1 MGAGSQG
8 PIGSPENPR
17 GPMAAG
23 SPGMLTAAQLARLSA
38 AARDAAPLALLHAAD
53 AVGREAMGH
62 RLCTAMRF
70 DAAAMTVR
78 RIYSSEPAAYPV
90 GGAKPKRDTAWGRQ
104 VLLQR
109 QVFAG
114 EGEAAI
120 RANFADHALI
130 AGLGLRSIVNI
141 PVMIRGECCGTLNF
155 LWGEAEVRPT
165 WVATAEMLGL
175 IAASQWA

>member
-1 MGAGSQG
+1 MPA
-8 PIGSPENPR
+8 
-17 GPMAAG
+17 
-23 SPGMLTAAQLARLSA
+23 LTAAQVARLAA
-38 AARDAAPLALLHAAD
+38 AAREAAPLALLRAAD

-78 RIYSSEPAAYPV
+78 RIYSSDTAAYPV

-109 QVFAG
+109 RVFVG

-120 RANFADHALI
+120 RAHFDDHALI
-130 AGLGLRSIVNI
+130 AGLGLRSIVNV
-141 PVMIRGECCGTLNF
+141 PVLVRGECRGTVNF
-155 LWGEAEVRPT
+155 LWPEERVTPARVAMAELLGLV
-165 WVATAEMLGL
+165 VATE
-175 IAASQWA
+175 WATAV

>member
-1 MGAGSQG
+1 MPA
-8 PIGSPENPR
+8 
-17 GPMAAG
+17 
-23 SPGMLTAAQLARLSA
+23 LTAAQVARLAA
-38 AARDAAPLALLHAAD
+38 AAREAAPLALLRAAD

-78 RIYSSEPAAYPV
+78 RIYSSDTAAYPV

-109 QVFAG
+109 RVFVG

-120 RANFADHALI
+120 RAHFDDHALI
-130 AGLGLRSIVNI
+130 AGLGLRSIVNV
-141 PVMIRGECCGTLNF
+141 PVLVRGECRGTVNF
-155 LWGEAEVRPT
+155 LWPEVRVTPARVAMAELLGLV
-165 WVATAEMLGL
+165 VATE
-175 IAASQWA
+175 WATAV